1 MKESP
6 EIQKLEKQLR
16 STNISAFGFMGADS
30 RSLSEIISSDLSDL
44 RELGISITK
53 IVSRMKE
60 ITNKAEPA
68 LGTWVQID
76 NQFQTRVDEAK
87 GHIICPWPHPA
98 AFPIRITYVEN
109 PKTGQNIQ
117 WTDLNIH
124 LIEAHNFFEGKGS
137 PYRIEPKELVKMIF

>member
-16 STNISAFGFMGADS
+16 STNISAFGFMGTDS
-30 RSLSEIISSDLSDL
+30 RSLSEIINSDMSDLS
-44 RELGISITK
+44 ELGVSITK

-60 ITNKAEPA
+60 ITAKAESS
-68 LGTWVQID
+68 LGNWTQID
-76 NQFQTRVDEAK
+76 DRLQARVDEAK

-98 AFPIRITYVEN
+98 GCAIRITYVRIPETN
-109 PKTGQNIQ
+109 QDFQ

-124 LIEAHNFFEGKGS
+124 LIEEHNFFEGKGS
-137 PYRIEPKELVKMIF
+137 PYRIEPKELVKIIF